1 MQTINATSI
10 GNAACNL
17 QITVGRLE
25 RIAEQLQLQPVL
37 VLDHVRHYSD
47 DQIELI
53 RAEVVKRGQR

>member
-25 RIAEQLQLQPVL
+25 RIAELLQLRPVL
-37 VLDHVRHYSD
+37 VLDNVRHYSD
-47 DQIELI
+47 GQIERI
-53 RAEVVKRGQR
+53 RKQLPRGSK